1 MKSPNTS
8 VMQPGSGSEHDAPVV
23 SPTALSHQIKL
34 SSGKTLDFRFSEAF
48 ARFRESLLDIERLR
62 SLHRDIGGP
71 APGRRYGLEV
81 INKSAIVLITAIWEA
96 FCEDLASEALKLLVE
111 NAEKADVLPKYLKQQ
126 IAAEL
131 KNDKNDL
138 AIWKLTDDGW
148 RNVMM
153 TRLDQLRDRRN
164 RRLNAPKSIV
174 IDNLFLEAIGLD
186 KISNCWELKKTS
198 ASDARTKLDRY
209 VELRGAIAHRGTTT
223 TPCRSSDV
231 EDYFM
236 HVRRLAGSMVIE
248 VNRFVEKA
256 TGKRWHMHLFEFAE
270 AHYPRDTLARKTR
283 QPSTTKGKPAQP
295 SKV

>member
-1 MKSPNTS
+1 
-8 VMQPGSGSEHDAPVV
+8 MQPVAGSEHDAPVA
-23 SPTALSHQIKL
+23 SPTALSLEIKL
-34 SSGKTLDFRFSEAF
+34 NSGKTLEFRFSEAF
-48 ARFRESLLDIERLR
+48 VRFRASLQDIERLR

-126 IAAEL
+126 IALEL
-131 KNDKNDL
+131 RNDKNDL
-138 AIWKLTDDGW
+138 AVWKLTDDGW

-153 TRLDQLRDRRN
+153 TRLDQLRDKRN
-164 RRLNAPKSIV
+164 RRLNAPKSNV
-174 IDNLFLEAIGLD
+174 IDSLFLEAIGLD

-198 ASDARTKLDRY
+198 AIDARTKLDRY

-231 EDYFM
+231 KDYVM
-236 HVRRLAGSMVIE
+236 HVRRLAGSMVVE

-256 TGKRWHMHLFEFAE
+256 TGKKWHMHLFEFVE
-270 AHYPRDTLARKTR
+270 AHYPRDTNTQKMR
-283 QPSTTKGKPAQP
+283 QKLTTKRKSARL
-295 SKV
+295 

>member
-1 MKSPNTS
+1 MKSLNTS
-8 VMQPGSGSEHDAPVV
+8 IVQPGSGREDDAPVT

-34 SSGKTLDFRFSEAF
+34 NSEKTLDFPFSEVF
-48 ARFRESLLDIERLR
+48 ARFRASLLDIERLR

-111 NAEKADVLPKYLKQQ
+111 NAEKANVLPKYLKQQ
-126 IAAEL
+126 IATEL

-138 AIWKLTDDGW
+138 AVWKLTDDGW

-153 TRLDQLRDRRN
+153 TRLDQLRDKRN
-164 RRLNAPKSIV
+164 RRLNAPKSNV
-174 IDNLFLEAIGLD
+174 IDSLFLEAIGLD
-186 KISNCWELKKTS
+186 KISNSWELKKTS
-198 ASDARTKLDRY
+198 ANDARTKLDRY

-231 EDYFM
+231 KDYVM
-236 HVRRLAGSMVIE
+236 HVRRLAGSMVVE

-256 TGKRWHMHLFEFAE
+256 TGKRWHMDLFEFVE
-270 AHYPRDTLARKTR
+270 AHYPRDTNAQKTR
-283 QPSTTKGKPAQP
+283 QPTTTKGKPARL
-295 SKV
+295 